1 MEARSNIDRAST
13 LVTLMTRMLGV
24 AATLALATACAAAGG
39 TPTTSDTP
47 RRDLA
52 VRPSSLPATSSTV
65 GGGSASPTTRR
76 STAPAPGA
84 TASGTRSAP
93 APGRTNPPASTAP
106 FSTFLTMPDSAND
119 AGLGAP
125 AYADLRLVTLADNG
139 SSLRV
144 TVEMNGALPPAAAGG
159 ESIGIGVDLYRAA
172 TKRESDYQL
181 FADGESDGW
190 FAYLDT
196 PRGFVHFPGTF
207 ALGGRTLVFT
217 VPWASVGNPQTGR
230 TSAFADW
237 TQHSSA
243 ATGNPSSNDYVPT
256 LGTTSYSR

>member
-1 MEARSNIDRAST
+1 
-13 LVTLMTRMLGV
+13 MTRLLGI
-24 AATLALATACAAAGG
+24 AATLALTSACAAAGG

-52 VRPSSLPATSSTV
+52 VRPSPLPATSSGSGTSS
-65 GGGSASPTTRR
+65 GSASPAAQR
-76 STAPAPGA
+76 STAPAPGT
-84 TASGTRSAP
+84 TASGAPSGP

-106 FSTFLTMPDSAND
+106 FSTFLTMPDTAND

-125 AYADLRLVTLADNG
+125 AYADLRSVTLADNG

-144 TVEMNGALPPAAAGG
+144 TVEMNGTLPPAAASG

-217 VPWASVGNPQTGR
+217 IPWASVGNPQTGR